1 MSEVISETYPASSLR
16 QRIEDLTVHESY
28 CLATK
33 LSQDH
38 ATSEEIA
45 EVSQSQHNKAR
56 AAMAR
61 AKTNTGH
68 TYVGEVGEF
77 RTTRGHNPVLCFLIT
92 RIE

>member
-1 MSEVISETYPASSLR
+1 MSEVTSLPSLR
-16 QRIEDLTVHESY
+16 DQIAALPPGESY
-28 CLATK
+28 CLAK
-33 LSQDH
+33 RLEQDT

-45 EVSQSQHNKAR
+45 KVSESLHNKAR

-61 AKTNTGH
+61 AKEQTGH

-92 RIE
+92 RQP